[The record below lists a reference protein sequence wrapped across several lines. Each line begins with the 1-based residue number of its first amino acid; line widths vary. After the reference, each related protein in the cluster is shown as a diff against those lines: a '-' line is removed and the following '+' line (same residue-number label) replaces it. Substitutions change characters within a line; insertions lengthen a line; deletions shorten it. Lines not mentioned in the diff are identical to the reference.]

1 LDASIPRKVTKIVLV
16 AAPIQNSLL
25 LGRLM
30 INLINLINQAR
41 EVFCQGR
48 FPDSRASLIYVLA
61 AESGDGMVLIV
72 SHGPVDFYAACLS

>member
-1 LDASIPRKVTKIVLV
+1 MVTKIVLV

-30 INLINLINQAR
+30 INLINQAR

>member
-1 LDASIPRKVTKIVLV
+1 
-16 AAPIQNSLL
+16 
-25 LGRLM
+25 M
-30 INLINLINQAR
+30 INLINQAR

>member
-30 INLINLINQAR
+30 INLINQAR